1 MGETI
6 HQIVRQAQTNYTSGT
21 VKIGKYVD
29 ISIYEIIETITAYLN
44 SKHITGD
51 KDSLGRDKPFFNIVT
66 AAVNVWYRATD
77 LDRKDMILR
86 TDKGRNELA
95 AFLASI
101 FLQKWMKKNRFGVFL
116 NHWGRTLAQYG
127 SAIVKFVEKGEK
139 LICQVL
145 SWNRVII
152 DPIDF
157 EAQPV
162 IEQIYK
168 TPAQLRRMEEYDQ
181 EMVDQL
187 IEAKTTRRNLNN
199 ENVDNL
205 DEFIE
210 LYQVDGELPIALLKE
225 PDKRK
230 DKDWKQYVQQF
241 HVISFMADEEGKF
254 KDFTLYKGK
263 SKPMHLKTDLI
274 EESGR
279 SIAIGAV
286 EHLFDPQWMV
296 NHSKKAVKDTL
307 DIASKLLL
315 QSADPS
321 FKDKNLIDAVETGN
335 IFTHEPNKP
344 LTQINTAKPDVV
356 SMENF
361 GNSWMVNGKDITST
375 PDALRGNTLP
385 SGTPYSLGAYL
396 GEQGS
401 SLFEIMTENKALSVE
416 EMLRVWIIP
425 HLKKTMLNNKDE
437 LKAELT
443 DRQIEFIDAI
453 YIPKEAVKRFNDATK
468 EKILSGVP
476 VSPFNRANAEMQ
488 IKNEVATM
496 GKTRTFT
503 PDDLNWKEV
512 FKDFEWEVDVGITNE
527 SSDKKTLLASL
538 SSIIQVIGRLNKGVL
553 RDKLLGQVG
562 AVSPLELGG
571 APAVE
576 PEVNEALKTLIPT

>member
-51 KDSLGRDKPFFNIVT
+51 KDSLGRDKPFFNIIT

-86 TDKGRNELA
+86 ADKSGNELA

-116 NHWGRTLAQYG
+116 NRWGRTLAQYG

-157 EAQPV
+157 EAQPI

-181 EMVDQL
+181 
-187 IEAKTTRRNLNN
+187 
-199 ENVDNL
+199 
-205 DEFIE
+205 
-210 LYQVDGELPIALLKE
+210 
-225 PDKRK
+225 
-230 DKDWKQYVQQF
+230 QF
-241 HVISFMADEEGKF
+241 HVISFVAEEEGKF

-263 SKPMHLKTDLI
+263 SKLMHLKTDFI
-274 EESGR
+274 EEPSR

-286 EHLFDPQWMV
+286 EHLFINQWMV
-296 NHSKKAVKDTL
+296 NHSKKATKDTL
-307 DIASKLLL
+307 DITSKLIL
-315 QSADPS
+315 QSADPA
-321 FKDKNLIDAVETGN
+321 FKDKNLIDAIETGS
-335 IFTHEPNKP
+335 IFTHEPNKS
-344 LTQINTAKPDVV
+344 LTQVNTAKPDVV

-361 GNSWMVNGKDITST
+361 GNSWMINGKDITST

-401 SLFEIMTENKALSVE
+401 SLFRSE
-416 EMLRVWIIP
+416 
-425 HLKKTMLNNKDE
+425 
-437 LKAELT
+437 
-443 DRQIEFIDAI
+443 
-453 YIPKEAVKRFNDATK
+453 
-468 EKILSGVP
+468 
-476 VSPFNRANAEMQ
+476 
-488 IKNEVATM
+488 
-496 GKTRTFT
+496 
-503 PDDLNWKEV
+503 
-512 FKDFEWEVDVGITNE
+512 
-527 SSDKKTLLASL
+527 
-538 SSIIQVIGRLNKGVL
+538 
-553 RDKLLGQVG
+553 
-562 AVSPLELGG
+562 
-571 APAVE
+571 
-576 PEVNEALKTLIPT
+576 